1 MTTAI
6 LVTFMMQKGFDA
18 GIGPVEHHVRSI
30 QWWSS
35 ADIAA
40 KAAQRH
46 PRSPR
51 TADTKVYRMQLKG
64 AAVPSRSSFPAFHR

>member
-6 LVTFMMQKGFDA
+6 FVTFMGKGFDA

-40 KAAQRH
+40 KAA
-46 PRSPR
+46 
-51 TADTKVYRMQLKG
+51 
-64 AAVPSRSSFPAFHR
+64 

>member
-6 LVTFMMQKGFDA
+6 LVIFMGKGFDA

-40 KAAQRH
+40 KAA
-46 PRSPR
+46 
-51 TADTKVYRMQLKG
+51 
-64 AAVPSRSSFPAFHR
+64 